1 MGQFFCELENPI
13 LQMLATAM
21 CNLKKKKKEYAFVKS
36 LVVQLA
42 KFFLLEKSV
51 LLMDG

>member
-1 MGQFFCELENPI
+1 M
-13 LQMLATAM
+13 
-21 CNLKKKKKEYAFVKS
+21 NLKIQLANVGKCNVQFEKEKKEYAFVKS
-36 LVVQLA
+36 LVVQLT